1 MGPVERIRQSF
12 ESTCVV
18 RSLEREACSVGLG
31 GVPEPCLVVDL
42 DLPGSPL
49 DQQST
54 RCDHLVFAGDG
65 EEEFVVA
72 PVEFKTK
79 WREKVVTQLEAGAA
93 ELDRHAPVGLA
104 TTFRP
109 VVALHRFKPKAVRRS
124 LRERVGFRGR
134 QEPIRVVM
142 CGEELGSVLGK

>member
-12 ESTCVV
+12 KSTCVV
-18 RSLEREACSVGLG
+18 SSLERDACSVGLD
-31 GVPEPCLVVDL
+31 GVPEPCLLIDL

-49 DQQST
+49 DQQT
-54 RCDHLVFAGDG
+54 RRCDHLVFAGDG
-65 EEEFVVA
+65 ESQFVVA
-72 PVEFKTK
+72 PVEFKTR

-93 ELDRHAPVGLA
+93 ELDRHAPVGPA

-109 VVALHRFKPKAVRRS
+109 VVALHRWRKIRR
-124 LRERVGFRGR
+124 RRFRKMVAFRGR

-142 CGEELGSVLGK
+142 CGEQLGSVLGK

>member
-1 MGPVERIRQSF
+1 MGLVDRIRQSF
-12 ESTCVV
+12 KSTCVV
-18 RSLEREACSVGLG
+18 SSLKRDGCSVGLD
-31 GVPEPCLVVDL
+31 GVPEPFLLIDL

-49 DQQST
+49 DQQSR

-65 EEEFVVA
+65 ESQFVVA

-79 WREKVVTQLEAGAA
+79 WREKVVAQLEAGAA
-93 ELDRHAPVGLA
+93 ELDRHAPVGPA

-109 VVALHRFKPKAVRRS
+109 VVALHRFSPKAVRRS
-124 LRERVGFRGR
+124 LRERVAFRGR

-142 CGEELGSVLGK
+142 CGEQLGSVLGK